1 MGVRHADQDDMYS
14 TGCHD
19 YIWVES
25 VIRPFLGRKNAFL
38 PEAAAAFGY
47 LFIYLQALSE

>member
-1 MGVRHADQDDMYS
+1 MGVRHADQDYMYS
-14 TGCHD
+14 AGCHD

-25 VIRPFLGRKNAFL
+25 VIRPFLGRKKAFL

-47 LFIYLQALSE
+47 LFIYLQTLSE